1 MSRIGF
7 NHSRRFES
15 AQSKV
20 LTLLKLIVSALIP
33 GEKGKGGGKGEGGRE
48 GRGVKDKGREE
59 EREEREERVAEKGKE
74 KKNIHRVC

>member
-33 GEKGKGGGKGEGGRE
+33 GEKKGGGGKGCQG
-48 GRGVKDKGREE
+48 KGRE
-59 EREEREERVAEKGKE
+59 REEGDGRGEGNGMDV
-74 KKNIHRVC
+74 